1 MGGCFAARG
10 ENERNRNLTK
20 EAYSIAQASLDPDD
34 PTFAYYLHDYG
45 FSLAKM
51 GKFSDGISLLQRS
64 LILWKQQPQLPEFDR
79 AIAKNLNF
87 LGFALEEIGNISE
100 ALNCYAE
107 CLQLQKRIYHSNHPD
122 LISTINNI
130 GLIHCNRGEF
140 EKAKSYLEDGL
151 DICKASLPLGHPQT
165 CAAAQNFGYCLV
177 SLGHVGRAQQIA
189 REMIL
194 VLSTATVPPNRDMIQ
209 CFQQLL
215 VHASS
220 IR

>member
-79 AIAKNLNF
+79 AIAKSA
-87 LGFALEEIGNISE
+87 FAYLT
-100 ALNCYAE
+100 Y
-107 CLQLQKRIYHSNHPD
+107 IYSNPTS
-122 LISTINNI
+122 LFRFKFSWICF
-130 GLIHCNRGEF
+130 GRNRKYF
-140 EKAKSYLEDGL
+140 RSFKLLRRMPPTAKAHLSFQPSRSYFD
-151 DICKASLPLGHPQT
+151 D
-165 CAAAQNFGYCLV
+165 
-177 SLGHVGRAQQIA
+177 
-189 REMIL
+189 
-194 VLSTATVPPNRDMIQ
+194 
-209 CFQQLL
+209 
-215 VHASS
+215 
-220 IR
+220 